1 MQALFGGTGINE
13 ENIRAFRRL
22 CIEQFGPLVEKEVR
36 DEFIDF
42 YTKKINEALNLR
54 MKLLQTEVDPK
65 GEPYMRASDRFF
77 KIIENYFQKLAQG
90 PADGKWARH
99 KSKKRTAS
107 GKKIKSNEDE
117 DDSTDSLTD
126 EIDDHRNS
134 ISTTRRKNANKGG
147 KQGAREKKAD
157 KFSKFEELEKNLR
170 VRRSNEPY

>member
-77 KIIENYFQKLAQG
+77 KIIEN
-90 PADGKWARH
+90 
-99 KSKKRTAS
+99 
-107 GKKIKSNEDE
+107 
-117 DDSTDSLTD
+117 
-126 EIDDHRNS
+126 
-134 ISTTRRKNANKGG
+134 
-147 KQGAREKKAD
+147 
-157 KFSKFEELEKNLR
+157 
-170 VRRSNEPY
+170 